1 MAMGRRLTQFQ
12 TLLAQQALR
21 SAIPKLKPLQPTPC
35 SRFLHCSSPPAAA
48 AASRSPS
55 PHFLWRSSGSAGTL
69 LPASAA
75 AVAAAARAAARRWLT
90 ARAAGS
96 LDLFSLQRR
105 RSSGLLSSYS
115 AFLRGAPW

>member
-21 SAIPKLKPLQPTPC
+21 SAIPKLKPLPAPY
-35 SRFLHCSSPPAAA
+35 SRFLHCSSPPAA

-55 PHFLWRSSGSAGTL
+55 PHFLWRSTGSAGTL
-69 LPASAA
+69 LPVSAA
-75 AVAAAARAAARRWLT
+75 AFAAAARAAARRWLT
-90 ARAAGS
+90 AHAAGS
-96 LDLFSLQRR
+96 LELFSLQRR
-105 RSSGLLSSYS
+105 RSSGLLPSSS